1 MTKPQQQA
9 ANQVLR
15 LKALDYINDGVMI
28 VDDQGVIVYVDPS
41 MHRMLRLPSDVPVKS
56 PSELDSII
64 RFEGQLSFGEVLD
77 RAALNGQW
85 SGEGSCRMND
95 NHAILLDVRVQ
106 SLTGGD
112 GEKLGSLVVARD
124 VTRERS
130 MEKQVILSQQMEL
143 VENFI
148 GSIAH
153 EFKNLLTVLMAY
165 ATLLKDNAKGLPC
178 EEDADKILETAQK
191 ANELTTRMMAVTR
204 PTPPRMENLDVFMV
218 LNDLVA
224 ILRKTLPLNI
234 EVISPEAK
242 TLPRVYCDPSVLYR
256 ALLNLCLNARD
267 AMPNGGKLTI
277 EIDWICLEK
286 EDLVQWP
293 DRLPGVYM
301 ILAVTDTGTG
311 IPSDI
316 KDHIFEPFFTTKK
329 GGTGLGLSVVQHTLK
344 VMGGWITAASQ
355 IGKGACFRVYL
366 PASQQE
372 GIFIREDN
380 EAGEPALGTESLLA
394 VDDDPVT
401 LSMIQRF
408 LQKSGFNI
416 WAVSNGE
423 EAIRVYR
430 QHADEIR
437 LVLLDVVMPGM
448 NGEELYREL
457 RKIRPQVPI
466 LLMSGFPLETAEKL
480 IQESSAPFLAK
491 PFSRVHLTREI
502 RRVLDASSTA

>member
-1 MTKPQQQA
+1 
-9 ANQVLR
+9 V
-15 LKALDYINDGVMI
+15 YI
-28 VDDQGVIVYVDPS
+28 DPS
-41 MHRMLRLPSDVPVKS
+41 MRRMLRLAAETQIQAPSD
-56 PSELDSII
+56 LDTLIQ
-64 RFEGQLSFGEVLD
+64 FEGQRSFLDVLNLSNE
-77 RAALNGQW
+77 NGKW
-85 SGEGSCRMND
+85 SGEASCRLSD
-95 NHAILLDVRVQ
+95 NHAVLLDVRVQ
-106 SLTGGD
+106 SLAGLD

-124 VTRERS
+124 VTREKS

-165 ATLLKDNAKGLPC
+165 ATLLKDNTKGLPC
-178 EEDADKILETAQK
+178 EDDADRILETAQK

-204 PTPPRMENLDVFMV
+204 PTPPRMENLDVFIV

-224 ILRKTLPLNI
+224 ILRKTLPANI
-234 EVISPEAK
+234 DVVAPETK
-242 TLPRVYCDPSVLYR
+242 TLPRVYCDPTILYR

-267 AMPNGGKLTI
+267 AMPNGGRLTV

-286 EDLVQWP
+286 EDLAQWP

-301 ILAVTDTGTG
+301 ILAVTDTGAG
-311 IPSDI
+311 IPPEI
-316 KDHIFEPFFTTKK
+316 KEHIFEPFFTTKK

-344 VMGGWITAASQ
+344 LMGGWITAASQ
-355 IGKGACFRVYL
+355 VGKGSCFRVYL

-372 GIFIREDN
+372 GVFIHVDSE
-380 EAGEPALGTESLLA
+380 EGEPAQGTETLMA

-408 LQKSGFNI
+408 LQKSGFTI
-416 WAVSNGE
+416 WAVSSGE
-423 EAIRVYR
+423 EALRVYR
-430 QHADEIR
+430 QHADEIK
-437 LVLLDVVMPGM
+437 LVLMDVVMPGM

-457 RKIRPQVPI
+457 CKVKPKAPV
-466 LLMSGFPLETAEKL
+466 LLMSGFPLETVERL
-480 IQESSAPFLAK
+480 IQESQAPFVAK

-502 RRVLDASSTA
+502 RRVLDNGKM